1 MAGSVREHPILEHP
15 KVYDLIQRLG
25 RWHVTA
31 RRLQAVMA
39 DASGKVVL
47 DVGAGTGNLA
57 PLLPADAEYM
67 AIDIDAARI
76 RSLERKCPG
85 ARCMVRSALD
95 TGLEDDAADWSVC
108 NGLAHH
114 LEDEDVPR
122 LIAELARVT
131 RERLVFVEPLWPG
144 KHLING
150 VLWRYDR
157 GSHPRPEST
166 LLSALRAHFAIDSV
180 ERFWPSQELML
191 CVARPIKQHDAP
203 TATAGASDDAPA
215 EQDRS
220 VAA

>member
-1 MAGSVREHPILEHP
+1 MNQVLEHP
-15 KVYDLIQRLG
+15 RVYDLIQTLG

-31 RRLQAVMA
+31 RRLEEVMA
-39 DASGKVVL
+39 DASGRVVL

-57 PLLPADAEYM
+57 PLLPTDAEYM
-67 AIDIDAARI
+67 AIDIDPARI
-76 RSLERKCPG
+76 RSLERKVPT
-85 ARCMVRSALD
+85 ARCMVGSALE
-95 TGLEDDAADWSVC
+95 TGLEDKAADWSVC

-150 VLWRYDR
+150 LLWRYDR

-166 LLSALRAHFAIDSV
+166 ILAALRAHFVLERV
-180 ERFWPSQELML
+180 ERFWPSQELLL
-191 CVARPIKQHDAP
+191 CVARPARQHAVQ
-203 TATAGASDDAPA
+203 S
-215 EQDRS
+215 
-220 VAA
+220 

>member
-1 MAGSVREHPILEHP
+1 MSVLEHP
-15 KVYDLIQRLG
+15 RVYDLIQTLG

-31 RRLQAVMA
+31 ERLRSVLE
-39 DASGKVVL
+39 DASGKLVF
-47 DVGAGTGNLA
+47 DVAAGTGNLA
-57 PLLPADAEYM
+57 PLLPPDAEYL

-76 RSLERKCPG
+76 RSLEHKFPG
-85 ARCMVRSALD
+85 ARCIVGSALD
-95 TGLEDDAADWSVC
+95 TGLDDGAVDWSVC

-114 LEDEDVPR
+114 LEDDDVPR

-166 LLSALRAHFAIDSV
+166 LLAALRAHFVLERV
-180 ERFWPSQELML
+180 ERFWPSQELLL
-191 CVARPIKQHDAP
+191 CVAHPARQPA
-203 TATAGASDDAPA
+203 AGGHAS
-215 EQDRS
+215 QRS
-220 VAA
+220 GSLAG